1 MKNLLEKNKNS
12 NQKVVFKKSWLRS
25 LSFKLY
31 AGLILF
37 VLFIL
42 AISIFSWRSLLEMV
56 NIQNTLIGENIP
68 ELTLSTGVAQQSER
82 LMQMAP
88 QLISSSSEKE
98 LIQIKKEINKDNQ
111 SLKKLIQN
119 FEKSNFSKSSSEMKD
134 QVEKMIGNLTALEK
148 TVSQKRQ
155 WIHQMQIISHQMTD
169 LNRKIHKTLVIE
181 IDNKTFDLALQS
193 KAISVENDLKPRQKI
208 EINDILLYRQLLNL
222 QSQTNISF
230 SLLRETVNLL
240 NADLIQ
246 PIQERFLASI
256 SACEKALKILPD
268 HYSALK
274 QNIHLLKQ
282 AGLGSQGIFA
292 IKKKILDIE
301 KIQNKYLKQNKIIAG
316 GLAETVKQI
325 KQDIQQD
332 SSKTA
337 QFFEQSLKKNRTLFF
352 IINGISLIG
361 SLVLAFFFIGPLI
374 RRFTYLSNKMRQMS
388 KGRLNE
394 AVQMQ
399 GSDEVKD
406 MAEALEVFRKHAL
419 EVQRLNLVEKLA
431 EEVQQKNQTLENT
444 IKDLNTTRNQLVIQ
458 EKLASLGQLTSGI
471 AHEIKNPLNFINN
484 FSKLSKE
491 LIDDLKEELKKISSS
506 PSVSEN
512 SSNKPPTKKE
522 TWDFIEELLT
532 DIQSNMEKISSHGE
546 RANDIIMGMLEHS
559 RGKSGSQELVDVN
572 KAMDTYSN
580 LAFHSQRSLDSSFNV
595 AFEKDYDKSLQPI
608 LAVPQDISRI
618 ILNLITNA
626 CDAVKEKHNHQN
638 NVIQL
643 KTQKEG
649 NQIKMIIRDNGSGM
663 PDSIKEK
670 IFNPFFTTK
679 ATGQGTGLGLSLVH
693 DIVTKHGGAVQVK
706 SKEGEFTEFTVSLSI
721 QPIQQKSE
729 ASS

>member
-1 MKNLLEKNKNS
+1 MTTHKDHLKNISKRH
-12 NQKVVFKKSWLRS
+12 WLQS

-31 AGLILF
+31 GGLILF

-56 NIQNTLIGENIP
+56 SIQNTLIGENIP

-82 LMQMAP
+82 LIQTAP
-88 QLISSSSEKE
+88 QLLSSSSEKE
-98 LIQIKKEINKDNQ
+98 LIQIKKEINKDSE
-111 SLKKLIQN
+111 SLKQLIQN
-119 FEKSNFSKSSSEMKD
+119 FEKSNLSKSSLKIKD
-134 QVEKMIGNLTALEK
+134 RVEKMIKNLTDLEK
-148 TVSQKRQ
+148 TVSQKRK
-155 WIHQMQIISHQMTD
+155 WIKQMQIISNQMTN

-193 KAISVENDLKPRQKI
+193 RAISVENNLQSRQKI

-230 SLLRETVNLL
+230 SLLRETVNLF

-246 PIQERFLASI
+246 PIQERFTASI

-268 HYSALK
+268 HYIELK
-274 QNIHLLKQ
+274 KNIQLLKQ
-282 AGLGSQGIFA
+282 AGLNAKGIFSL
-292 IKKKILDIE
+292 KKKILNVE
-301 KIQNKYLKQNKIIAG
+301 KIQNKYLKQNKIIASE
-316 GLAETVKQI
+316 LSETVRQI
-325 KQDIQQD
+325 KQNIQQD
-332 SSKTA
+332 SENTA
-337 QFFEQSLKKNRTLFF
+337 HFFDQSLKKNRIWFF

-361 SLVLAFFFIGPLI
+361 SLILAIFFIGPLV
-374 RRFTYLSNKMRQMS
+374 RRLTYLSQKMREMS
-388 KGRLNE
+388 KGRLKE
-394 AVQMQ
+394 EVQIQ

-406 MAEALEVFRKHAL
+406 MASALEVFRRHAL

-431 EEVQQKNQTLENT
+431 EEVQEKNQTLEKT
-444 IKDLNTTRNQLVIQ
+444 IKDLNATRNQLVIQ

-484 FSKLSKE
+484 FSKISKQ
-491 LIDDLKEELKKISSS
+491 LIDELKEELKRFSSFETISETTDS
-506 PSVSEN
+506 
-512 SSNKPPTKKE
+512 KPQIKKE
-522 TWDFIEELLT
+522 AWTSIEELLT

-559 RGKSGSQELVDVN
+559 RGKSGQKELVNIN
-572 KAMDTYSN
+572 KAMDTYSS

-595 AFEKDYDKSLQPI
+595 VLEKDYDQNLQPI

-618 ILNLITNA
+618 ILNIITNA
-626 CDAVKEKHNHQN
+626 CDALKEKHRPQN
-638 NVIQL
+638 NIIQL
-643 KTQKEG
+643 KTKKEG
-649 NQIKMIIRDNGSGM
+649 NQVKIIIRDNGPGM
-663 PDSIKEK
+663 PESVKEK

-693 DIVTKHGGAVQVK
+693 DIIVTKQGGSVTVD
-706 SKEGEFTEFTVSLSI
+706 SKEGEFTEFTVSL
-721 QPIQQKSE
+721 PIQSE
-729 ASS
+729 

>member
-1 MKNLLEKNKNS
+1 MKMHKDHLKNI
-12 NQKVVFKKSWLRS
+12 FKRNGFQS

-31 AGLILF
+31 GGLILF

-56 NIQNTLIGENIP
+56 DIQNTLIGENIP

-82 LMQMAP
+82 LIQTAP
-88 QLISSSSEKE
+88 QLLSSSSEKE
-98 LIQIKKEINKDNQ
+98 LVQIKKEINKDNE

-119 FEKSNFSKSSSEMKD
+119 FEKSNLSKSSLKMKD
-134 QVEKMIGNLTALEK
+134 RVEKMIENLTSLEK
-148 TVSQKRQ
+148 TVSQKRK
-155 WIHQMQIISHQMTD
+155 WIKQMQIISNQMTD

-193 KAISVENDLKPRQKI
+193 KAISFETQLKSRQKI

-230 SLLRETVNLL
+230 SLLRETVNLF

-246 PIQERFLASI
+246 PIQERFTASI
-256 SACEKALKILPD
+256 SACEKALKTLPD
-268 HYSALK
+268 RYIELK
-274 QNIHLLKQ
+274 QNIQLLKK
-282 AGLGSQGIFA
+282 AGLHTKGVFSL
-292 IKKKILDIE
+292 KKKILDVE
-301 KIQNKYLKQNKIIAG
+301 KVQNKYLKQNKIIASE
-316 GLAETVKQI
+316 LSETVRQI
-325 KQDIQQD
+325 KQNIQQD
-332 SSKTA
+332 SENTA
-337 QFFEQSLKKNRTLFF
+337 HLFNQSLKKNQIWFF

-361 SLVLAFFFIGPLI
+361 SLILAVFFIGPLI
-374 RRFTYLSNKMRQMS
+374 RRLTYLSQKMRQMS
-388 KGRLNE
+388 KGRLKE
-394 AVQMQ
+394 EVQIQ

-406 MAEALEVFRKHAL
+406 MAEALEVFRRHAL

-431 EEVQQKNQTLENT
+431 EEVQEKNQTLEKT
-444 IKDLNTTRNQLVIQ
+444 IKDLNATRNQLVIQ

-484 FSKLSKE
+484 FSKISKQ
-491 LIDDLKEELKKISSS
+491 LIDELKEELKQFSSFET
-506 PSVSEN
+506 VSEGA
-512 SSNKPPTKKE
+512 SSKFQITKE
-522 TWDFIEELLT
+522 SWTSIEELLT
-532 DIQSNMEKISSHGE
+532 DIQSNMEKISSHGD

-559 RGKSGSQELVDVN
+559 RGKSGQKEPVDIN

-595 AFEKDYDKSLQPI
+595 VFEKDYDKSLQPI

-618 ILNLITNA
+618 ILNIITNA
-626 CDAVKEKHNHQN
+626 CDAVKEKCGHQN
-638 NVIQL
+638 NIIQL
-643 KTQKEG
+643 KTKKEG
-649 NQIKMIIRDNGSGM
+649 NQVKIIIRDNGPGI
-663 PDSIKEK
+663 PDSVKEK

-693 DIVTKHGGAVQVK
+693 DIIVTKHGGSVK
-706 SKEGEFTEFTVSLSI
+706 VESKEGEFTEFTVSL
-721 QPIQQKSE
+721 PIQKESE
-729 ASS
+729 